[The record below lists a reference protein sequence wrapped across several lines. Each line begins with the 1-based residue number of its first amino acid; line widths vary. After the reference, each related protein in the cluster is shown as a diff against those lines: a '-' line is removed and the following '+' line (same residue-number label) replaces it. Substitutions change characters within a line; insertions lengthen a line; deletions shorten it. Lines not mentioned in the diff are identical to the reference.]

1 MGGFRARGTTNRCTP
16 HPIENRARPMTVW
29 LEVRQVAHL
38 LQTLYADY
46 SHKLRRRKGSGDLP
60 GLQSRRFG
68 SSRAEWWVR
77 LPHASA
83 NLIVVNHLARLK
95 SKVLIERND
104 WPPRFSIASRWDC
117 GIT

>member
-83 NLIVVNHLARLK
+83 ISGRCQSNLQPSGK
-95 SKVLIERND
+95 
-104 WPPRFSIASRWDC
+104 PRFAELD
-117 GIT
+117 